1 MTDREFACEP
11 DANTDLVAFLK
22 THSKSFFSVSLS
34 AVASVNEKNPVGRP
48 SAKPKAKQIEVV
60 WAVTAGQIIQNGKK
74 IERQRQ
80 KDESFCLLTNIDPD
94 TLESRE
100 ILLRYKAQ
108 HKVENNFSV
117 LKTPL
122 LASTLFLEK
131 PQRIE
136 AMMTLLYFSVLMHGI
151 LQLISRT
158 RIAACEEAPPLGPQ
172 NRPLIR
178 PKSET
183 MLNILALFEIISKED
198 AVSIRSKMPERRT
211 QLDLILFLVDF
222 NPTSI

>member
-1 MTDREFACEP
+1 MG
-11 DANTDLVAFLK
+11 
-22 THSKSFFSVSLS
+22 SK
-34 AVASVNEKNPVGRP
+34 
-48 SAKPKAKQIEVV
+48 
-60 WAVTAGQIIQNGKK
+60 
-74 IERQRQ
+74 
-80 KDESFCLLTNIDPD
+80 D
-94 TLESRE
+94 

-117 LKTPL
+117 LKMPL
-122 LASTLFLEK
+122 LASTLFLER
-131 PQRIE
+131 PERIE

-183 MLNILALFEIISKED
+183 MLNVLALFEIISKGD

-211 QLDLILFLVDF
+211 LSTVTHNSPILALVFPQIYLRLLHFALPRVSTLRSSAELIHDVCA
-222 NPTSI
+222 P